1 MDDFKILTE
10 DELAA
15 LSSKDRREYQK
26 QLRAYNNEKMV
37 HDIVNQP
44 NEVDSSTSSSD
55 TTIVA
60 ETAPTKEKSKAGRKA
75 IDDAEKKQQVMLT
88 IEASSKAK
96 LEGVDKKNFK
106 KLLGRYIDKNID
118 EIVEA
123 IEKL

>member
-55 TTIVA
+55 TTIVD
-60 ETAPTKEKSKAGRKA
+60 EPAPTKEKSKAGRKA

-88 IEASSKAK
+88 IEALSKAK

>member
-1 MDDFKILTE
+1 
-10 DELAA
+10 
-15 LSSKDRREYQK
+15 
-26 QLRAYNNEKMV
+26 MV

-44 NEVDSSTSSSD
+44 NEVDSSTSSSN
-55 TTIVA
+55 TTIVDR
-60 ETAPTKEKSKAGRKA
+60 PSPIKGKSKVGRKA

-88 IEASSKAK
+88 IEASSKAR